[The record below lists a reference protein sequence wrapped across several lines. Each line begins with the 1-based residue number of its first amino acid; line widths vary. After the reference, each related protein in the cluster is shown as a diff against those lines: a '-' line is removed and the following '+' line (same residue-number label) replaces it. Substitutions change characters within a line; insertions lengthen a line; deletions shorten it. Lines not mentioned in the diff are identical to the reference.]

1 MSNSGIEG
9 YRDFL
14 VRRDG
19 DADLLHRRL
28 GSREKFFSTL
38 ETDPNPLELSDRPGY
53 VPAQPST
60 PPSRTGRRSEDAVLV
75 RHPPS

>member
-38 ETDPNPLELSDRPGY
+38 ETDPIHSSYPIDRDMFL
-53 VPAQPST
+53 
-60 PPSRTGRRSEDAVLV
+60 RNLRRRRPEPDMDPKML
-75 RHPPS
+75 